1 MLTIGQ
7 VIRNLR
13 KEQNI
18 TQEKLVEGICTASY
32 LSRIEK
38 GESKISEDTAHALLE
53 RLGSDLTKYINF
65 KSENE
70 LKIAQLK
77 YDIRKYTAT
86 NKVELHREKLEE
98 LIDLSKTTSV
108 SHDQFIMLHKYISLY
123 KDEYDEKLEHVLY
136 DALRLTKPKIDL
148 EAIKN
153 ELLTQDELII
163 LINIATMLKHKGDL
177 DLSIK
182 ILKDIIAYL
191 DESRIEVTIKRRS
204 YGIAMFNLLSF
215 MSETDSYYETLGYC
229 DKAIDYCINHNV
241 LNILAGCYFYKGR
254 TLYKLDIKKES
265 MDCLMQAYY
274 LAKST
279 KDSEVLDLTKKYLVE
294 DFQIYDKKI
303 ENILD

>member
-18 TQEKLVEGICTASY
+18 TQEKLCDGICTGSY

-38 GESKISEDTAHALLE
+38 GESKISDETAQALLE

-77 YDIRKYTAT
+77 YDLRKYCAT
-86 NKVELHREKLEE
+86 NNLKLHKKKLDELVH
-98 LIDLSKTTSV
+98 LSKSSNV
-108 SHDQFIMLHKYISLY
+108 SHEQFIMLHEYISLY
-123 KDEYDEKLEHVLY
+123 KDVYDETLEHMLY
-136 DALRLTKPKIDL
+136 EALKITKPNIDL

-204 YGIAMFNLLSF
+204 YGIAMFNLISF
-215 MSETDSYYETLGYC
+215 MSETDRYYETLGYC

-241 LNILAGCYFYKGR
+241 LSIFAGCYFYKGR
-254 TLYKLDIKKES
+254 TLYKLDIKKNPW
-265 MDCLMQAYY
+265 
-274 LAKST
+274 T
-279 KDSEVLDLTKKYLVE
+279 VLCKLITLLS
-294 DFQIYDKKI
+294 QPKI
-303 ENILD
+303 LRS